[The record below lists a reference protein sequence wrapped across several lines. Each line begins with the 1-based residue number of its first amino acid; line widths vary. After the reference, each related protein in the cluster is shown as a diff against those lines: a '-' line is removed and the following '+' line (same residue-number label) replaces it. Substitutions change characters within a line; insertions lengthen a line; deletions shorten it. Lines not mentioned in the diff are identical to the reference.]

1 MKKSKEIENGI
12 LVFHIRRIGIL
23 GIKRNLRLEKKKKQ
37 NKCSKILYIK
47 HMFVYNGEK

>member
-23 GIKRNLRLEKKKKQ
+23 GIKRNLRLEKKQ